1 MSIEGTDRFEIES
14 RRAYVVYDARSGAVV
29 HVHRVTNF
37 RGAESRHPEEDEAR
51 AIAMARQLGHTV
63 EGRRVLAVDPAELD
77 RAVSCHVDIRTQRL
91 IVDQPCGESRESG
104 EQAD

>member
-1 MSIEGTDRFEIES
+1 MNVQGTDPFEIES

-37 RGAESRHPEEDEAR
+37 RGAESRHPEEEEAR

-77 RAVSCHVDIRTQRL
+77 RAVSCRVDIHSQRL
-91 IVDQPCGESRESG
+91 IVDQPCGESRDSAA
-104 EQAD
+104 QAE

>member
-1 MSIEGTDRFEIES
+1 MSVQGTDPFEIES

-37 RGAESRHPEEDEAR
+37 RGAERRHPEEEEAR

-77 RAVSCHVDIRTQRL
+77 RALSCHVDVGSQRL
-91 IVDQPCGESRESG
+91 IVEQRCGEPRESA
-104 EQAD
+104 EQAK